1 MNDDLMRP
9 FPFSVNLSS
18 LRRGRLVKTAKPYLW
33 ETMTFGFFAGVLL
46 IEKKL
51 YQAKTQERMSDIVV
65 TKIHMTLINI
75 TEVTIPIGNVC
86 VLVPPVRNHCGVT
99 RGNTAFVQ
107 TD

>member
-18 LRRGRLVKTAKPYLW
+18 LKRGRLVKTAKPYLW
-33 ETMTFGFFAGVLL
+33 ESMTFGFFTGILL
-46 IEKKL
+46 IEKKVIPS
-51 YQAKTQERMSDIVV
+51 Q
-65 TKIHMTLINI
+65 N
-75 TEVTIPIGNVC
+75 TEAYDGHCGTEDSHDPNQYHRCDHSNRNVC
-86 VLVPPVRNHCGVT
+86 VLAPPVRNHCGVT